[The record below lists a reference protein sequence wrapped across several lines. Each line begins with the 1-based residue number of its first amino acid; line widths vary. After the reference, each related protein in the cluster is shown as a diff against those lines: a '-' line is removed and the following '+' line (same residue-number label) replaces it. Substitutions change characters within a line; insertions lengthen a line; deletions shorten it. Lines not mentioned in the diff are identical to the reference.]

1 MRLQILTFTIIMIMF
16 AASVTQAATKAPS
29 WSARAYDGEKLSQND
44 YEDAHVLLVFYRGVQ
59 CVHCMEQLAGIAKHA
74 DEFAERGIKV
84 VAISH
89 ELPSQS
95 IVERIRR
102 ANDIEFPQCTD
113 PNLKMFSDFESL
125 DNRRRELHGLVL
137 IDPSRQVL
145 WKSVSEGVI
154 TNIDKIL
161 EHCDENMSP

>member
-1 MRLQILTFTIIMIMF
+1 MRLLTFTTAVFMLFFMTTISQ
-16 AASVTQAATKAPS
+16 AASKAPS
-29 WSARAYDGEKLSQND
+29 WSARAYDGEKLSQHD
-44 YEDAHVLLVFYRGVQ
+44 YEDSHVLLVFYRGVQ
-59 CVHCMEQLAGIAKHA
+59 CVHCMEQLSGIARQA

-95 IVERIRR
+95 TVERIRR

-145 WKSVSEGVI
+145 WKSVSEGANTDI
-154 TNIDKIL
+154 DNILK
-161 EHCDENMSP
+161 HCDENMSP

>member
-1 MRLQILTFTIIMIMF
+1 MRFLTLSATVLMLLFTATISQ
-16 AASVTQAATKAPS
+16 AASKAPS
-29 WSARAYDGEKLSQND
+29 WSARSYDGEKFSQND
-44 YEDAHVLLVFYRGVQ
+44 YEDSYVLLVFYRGVQ

-89 ELPSQS
+89 DLPSQS
-95 IVERIRR
+95 TVERIRR

-137 IDPSRQVL
+137 IAPSRQVL

-161 EHCDENMSP
+161 GHCDENITP